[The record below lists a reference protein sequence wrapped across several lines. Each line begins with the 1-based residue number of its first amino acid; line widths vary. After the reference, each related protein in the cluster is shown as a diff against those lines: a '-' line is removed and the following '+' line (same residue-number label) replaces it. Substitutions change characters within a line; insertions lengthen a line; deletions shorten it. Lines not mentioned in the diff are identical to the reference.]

1 MNGQATYSVQFAV
14 TCRAG
19 GTYIGDLQADSLPLL
34 RDKVDQFNQQQ
45 EPGASAINYS
55 QVTKQVVLGIHDGPL
70 ALIPPVI
77 FNHAQ
82 KPVKRPRR

>member
-1 MNGQATYSVQFAV
+1 MNEPITYSVQFAV

-19 GTYIGDLQADSLPLL
+19 GTYLGDLQADSLPLL

-45 EPGASAINYS
+45 EPGATAISYS
-55 QVTKQVVLGIHDGPL
+55 SVTKQVVLGVHDGPL
-70 ALIPPVI
+70 ALIPPVK

-82 KPVKRPRR
+82 KSTRRSRR